1 MPTPNC
7 TFGIAP
13 VAIHLQ
19 LVRQLAPKQM
29 LVVAQD
35 ADAAEK
41 GAFTGTVSWSQLKDI
56 KVKHAIIGHSERR
69 LYYNETDQMINKKV
83 QALLENKMIP
93 ILCIGES
100 LAEFNLK
107 KTNQVCIQQIRNSLK
122 NVSLNL
128 LVNLIV
134 AYEPI

>member
-1 MPTPNC
+1 
-7 TFGIAP
+7 
-13 VAIHLQ
+13 
-19 LVRQLAPKQM
+19 M